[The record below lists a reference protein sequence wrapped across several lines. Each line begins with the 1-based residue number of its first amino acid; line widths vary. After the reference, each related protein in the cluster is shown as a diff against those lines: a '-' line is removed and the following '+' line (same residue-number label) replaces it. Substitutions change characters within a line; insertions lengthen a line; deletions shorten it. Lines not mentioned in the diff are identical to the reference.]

1 MVSHKGS
8 TLYITQKTHKKT
20 NGQIT
25 GGRKAL
31 KCKGKGTKREV
42 LSGKDKIEW
51 YRESSPLTGVMIS
64 LWG

>member
-8 TLYITQKTHKKT
+8 TLYTRQKTHKKT

-31 KCKGKGTKREV
+31 KCKGKGTRREV
-42 LSGKDKIEW
+42 LPEKDKIER
-51 YRESSPLTGVMIS
+51 YRG
-64 LWG
+64 